1 MARVLDHRRPR
12 GNARLALRL
21 AGLAPL
27 ATALARAAA
36 KNLAPHGRKHRVDIF
51 HEAPKPTICAPGSVG
66 DACALGRDPSRQH
79 FGNYMKQAANPGF
92 NDRLTAA
99 AEAKKA
105 MLARFKP
112 KPTVVAENLVD
123 RETRRQQELE
133 AVRQARAEDKERQ
146 RVERAAAEE
155 AARQARLAD
164 EQAMLDAKRSQRK
177 ERKQLEKMDAQS
189 RRAARLSMYSR
200 G

>member
-1 MARVLDHRRPR
+1 
-12 GNARLALRL
+12 
-21 AGLAPL
+21 
-27 ATALARAAA
+27 
-36 KNLAPHGRKHRVDIF
+36 
-51 HEAPKPTICAPGSVG
+51 
-66 DACALGRDPSRQH
+66 
-79 FGNYMKQAANPGF
+79 MKQAANPGF

-112 KPTVVAENLVD
+112 KPTVVADNLVD
-123 RETRRQQELE
+123 RVARREQELE
-133 AVRQARAEDKERQ
+133 AVRQARLQERDRQ
-146 RVERAAAEE
+146 KIERAASEE
-155 AARQARLAD
+155 TQRAAALAA
-164 EQAMLDAKRSQRK
+164 EQAALEAKRNQRK

>member
-1 MARVLDHRRPR
+1 
-12 GNARLALRL
+12 
-21 AGLAPL
+21 
-27 ATALARAAA
+27 
-36 KNLAPHGRKHRVDIF
+36 
-51 HEAPKPTICAPGSVG
+51 
-66 DACALGRDPSRQH
+66 
-79 FGNYMKQAANPGF
+79 MKQAANPGF

-123 RETRRQQELE
+123 RATRREQELE
-133 AVRQARAEDKERQ
+133 AVRQARAEEKERQ
-146 RVERAAAEE
+146 RIERAASEEAQQAARVAEE
-155 AARQARLAD
+155 QALL
-164 EQAMLDAKRSQRK
+164 EAKRTQRK

-189 RRAARLSMYSR
+189 RRAARLAMYSR

>member
-1 MARVLDHRRPR
+1 
-12 GNARLALRL
+12 
-21 AGLAPL
+21 
-27 ATALARAAA
+27 
-36 KNLAPHGRKHRVDIF
+36 
-51 HEAPKPTICAPGSVG
+51 
-66 DACALGRDPSRQH
+66 
-79 FGNYMKQAANPGF
+79 MKQTVNPGF

-112 KPTVVAENLVD
+112 KPTVVAETFVD
-123 RETRRQQELE
+123 RAVVREQELE
-133 AVRQARAEDKERQ
+133 TVRKTRAEEKERQ
-146 RVERAAAEE
+146 RIERAASEE
-155 AARQARLAD
+155 AQQAAAFAR
-164 EQAMLDAKRSQRK
+164 EQAELEAKRNQRK

>member
-1 MARVLDHRRPR
+1 
-12 GNARLALRL
+12 
-21 AGLAPL
+21 
-27 ATALARAAA
+27 
-36 KNLAPHGRKHRVDIF
+36 
-51 HEAPKPTICAPGSVG
+51 
-66 DACALGRDPSRQH
+66 
-79 FGNYMKQAANPGF
+79 MKQATNPGF

-123 RETRRQQELE
+123 RATRREQELE
-133 AVRQARAEDKERQ
+133 AVRAARAEERERA

-155 AARQARLAD
+155 AERQAQLAR
-164 EQAMLDAKRSQRK
+164 EQASLDAKRSQRK

-189 RRAARLSMYSR
+189 RRAARLAMYSR

>member
-1 MARVLDHRRPR
+1 
-12 GNARLALRL
+12 
-21 AGLAPL
+21 
-27 ATALARAAA
+27 
-36 KNLAPHGRKHRVDIF
+36 
-51 HEAPKPTICAPGSVG
+51 
-66 DACALGRDPSRQH
+66 
-79 FGNYMKQAANPGF
+79 MKQAANPGF

-133 AVRQARAEDKERQ
+133 VVRLQRAEEKERQ
-146 RVERAAAEE
+146 RAERAASEE
-155 AARQARLAD
+155 AQRAAALAA
-164 EQAMLDAKRSQRK
+164 EQAALEAKRNQRK
-177 ERKQLEKMDAQS
+177 ERKQLEKMDAQG
-189 RRAARLSMYSR
+189 RRAARLAMYSR

>member
-1 MARVLDHRRPR
+1 
-12 GNARLALRL
+12 
-21 AGLAPL
+21 
-27 ATALARAAA
+27 
-36 KNLAPHGRKHRVDIF
+36 
-51 HEAPKPTICAPGSVG
+51 
-66 DACALGRDPSRQH
+66 
-79 FGNYMKQAANPGF
+79 MKQLANPGF

-112 KPTVVAENLVD
+112 KPTVVADNLVD
-123 RETRRQQELE
+123 RAARREQELE
-133 AVRQARAEDKERQ
+133 AVRQARLEERERQ
-146 RVERAAAEE
+146 KIERAASEE
-155 AARQARLAD
+155 APRAAAMAA
-164 EQAMLDAKRSQRK
+164 EQAALEAKRNQRK

>member
-1 MARVLDHRRPR
+1 
-12 GNARLALRL
+12 
-21 AGLAPL
+21 
-27 ATALARAAA
+27 
-36 KNLAPHGRKHRVDIF
+36 
-51 HEAPKPTICAPGSVG
+51 
-66 DACALGRDPSRQH
+66 
-79 FGNYMKQAANPGF
+79 MKQLANPGF

-99 AEAKKA
+99 ADAKKA

-123 RETRRQQELE
+123 RTARREQELE

-146 RVERAAAEE
+146 RTERALAEE
-155 AARQARLAD
+155 AARAARMAD
-164 EQAMLDAKRSQRK
+164 EQAMLEAKRSQRK
-177 ERKQLEKMDAQS
+177 ERKQLEKIDSQS

>member
-1 MARVLDHRRPR
+1 
-12 GNARLALRL
+12 
-21 AGLAPL
+21 
-27 ATALARAAA
+27 
-36 KNLAPHGRKHRVDIF
+36 
-51 HEAPKPTICAPGSVG
+51 
-66 DACALGRDPSRQH
+66 
-79 FGNYMKQAANPGF
+79 MKQAANPGF

-112 KPTVVAENLVD
+112 KPTVVADNLVD
-123 RETRRQQELE
+123 RAARREQELE
-133 AVRQARAEDKERQ
+133 AVRQARLEERERQ
-146 RVERAAAEE
+146 KIARAASEEAQRAAAL
-155 AARQARLAD
+155 AA
-164 EQAMLDAKRSQRK
+164 EQAALEAKRNQRK

>member
-1 MARVLDHRRPR
+1 
-12 GNARLALRL
+12 
-21 AGLAPL
+21 
-27 ATALARAAA
+27 
-36 KNLAPHGRKHRVDIF
+36 
-51 HEAPKPTICAPGSVG
+51 
-66 DACALGRDPSRQH
+66 
-79 FGNYMKQAANPGF
+79 MKQAANPGF

-112 KPTVVAENLVD
+112 KPTIVAENLVD
-123 RETRRQQELE
+123 RATRREQELE
-133 AVRQARAEDKERQ
+133 AVRVVRAEEKERQ
-146 RVERAAAEE
+146 RVERAASEE
-155 AARQARLAD
+155 AQRAAALAA
-164 EQAMLDAKRSQRK
+164 EQAVLEAKRTQRK

>member
-1 MARVLDHRRPR
+1 
-12 GNARLALRL
+12 
-21 AGLAPL
+21 
-27 ATALARAAA
+27 
-36 KNLAPHGRKHRVDIF
+36 
-51 HEAPKPTICAPGSVG
+51 
-66 DACALGRDPSRQH
+66 
-79 FGNYMKQAANPGF
+79 MKQTVNPGF

-112 KPTVVAENLVD
+112 KPTVVADNLVD
-123 RETRRQQELE
+123 RATRRQQELE
-133 AVRQARAEDKERQ
+133 VVRVARAEEKEKQ
-146 RVERAAAEE
+146 RVERAASEE

-164 EQAMLDAKRSQRK
+164 EQALLDAKRSQRK

>member
-1 MARVLDHRRPR
+1 
-12 GNARLALRL
+12 
-21 AGLAPL
+21 
-27 ATALARAAA
+27 
-36 KNLAPHGRKHRVDIF
+36 
-51 HEAPKPTICAPGSVG
+51 
-66 DACALGRDPSRQH
+66 
-79 FGNYMKQAANPGF
+79 MKQAANPGF

-112 KPTVVAENLVD
+112 KPTVVADNLVD
-123 RETRRQQELE
+123 RAARREQELE
-133 AVRQARAEDKERQ
+133 AVRQARLEERERQ
-146 RVERAAAEE
+146 KIERAASEE
-155 AARQARLAD
+155 AQRAAALAA
-164 EQAMLDAKRSQRK
+164 EQAALEAKRNQRK